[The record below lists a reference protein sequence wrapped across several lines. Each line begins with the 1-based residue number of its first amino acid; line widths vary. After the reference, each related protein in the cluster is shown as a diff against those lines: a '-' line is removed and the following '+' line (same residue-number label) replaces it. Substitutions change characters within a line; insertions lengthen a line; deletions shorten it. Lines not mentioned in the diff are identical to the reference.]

1 VSAAAAWDH
10 PAVGAQEMRTKRLRL
25 TRPMAT
31 DSAGVFAILGDPRT
45 VEHNP
50 SDRLEDRGEAAELV
64 ARWVRHWE
72 EHGFGYWCVRESG
85 SDRIIGYAGVKRML
99 MHGRPVLNL
108 VYRFVPEVWGRGFAT
123 EAARAVVSRAL
134 DQMPAETIVA
144 RVRPDNRS
152 SQNVALKAGLQRD
165 ATMDCQRED
174 GLDCCQRSSPQ
185 LAMTTAIGGST
196 AATTDMATAAVVDHS
211 RTRFQA
217 SRINTR
223 QTPIRAKY
231 HRRRRRRRSLC
242 GLRTPLAVTRWFR
255 LIAATFPRWP
265 SGCGGRNELAD
276 RKIPVSSSRRNDAG

>member
-1 VSAAAAWDH
+1 
-10 PAVGAQEMRTKRLRL
+10 MRTKRLRL

-31 DSAGVFAILGDPRT
+31 DSAGVFAILGDART

-64 ARWVRHWE
+64 VRWVRHWD

-123 EAARAVVSRAL
+123 EAASGVVSRAL
-134 DQMPAETIVA
+134 DEMPAETIVA

-165 ATMDCQRED
+165 ATMDCQGRD
-174 GLDCCQRSSPQ
+174 GLDWAFTSP
-185 LAMTTAIGGST
+185 
-196 AATTDMATAAVVDHS
+196 
-211 RTRFQA
+211 
-217 SRINTR
+217 
-223 QTPIRAKY
+223 PIQ
-231 HRRRRRRRSLC
+231 
-242 GLRTPLAVTRWFR
+242 
-255 LIAATFPRWP
+255 
-265 SGCGGRNELAD
+265 
-276 RKIPVSSSRRNDAG
+276 